1 MNTKIYLRNIHH
13 AVAEVANTFGAHLR
27 TLYRWLERYAEGVAQ
42 ALHSRPKPGRPSSLT
57 AEQLAVPDQLWT
69 IARIRELLS
78 CRCGVQ
84 LGKSAVHELV
94 RSLGLTP
101 QRPLYEAREQDPAAV
116 EAWER
121 EHYPEIR
128 RQARKAGAR
137 IYFADEAGLRSD
149 HHAGTTWAP
158 VGQTPVLRDTGRRLR
173 VNMLSAVDPRGSMRF
188 KVHTGTVNARVFIAF
203 LQRLMHDA
211 EAPVFVIVDGHPAHR
226 AKKVQ
231 RFVALTE
238 GRLRLFFLP
247 PYAPHLNP
255 DEAVWAHVKRE
266 AGKQAPGGTGEMLA
280 LARSVLHRIQRMPRL
295 VRSFFH
301 QSECQYILANKTG
314 NT

>member
-1 MNTKIYLRNIHH
+1 MDRNAMAPIRQR
-13 AVAEVANTFGAHLR
+13 AV
-27 TLYRWLERYAEGVAQ
+27 Q
-42 ALHSRPKPGRPSSLT
+42 
-57 AEQLAVPDQLWT
+57 
-69 IARIRELLS
+69 
-78 CRCGVQ
+78 
-84 LGKSAVHELV
+84 AVHE
-94 RSLGLTP
+94 S
-101 QRPLYEAREQDPAAV
+101 RPVAGASCRGRCAGAALAAEVGAVV

-121 EHYPEIR
+121 ERYPEIR

-137 IYFADEAGLRSD
+137 IYFADEASLCLNYY
-149 HHAGTTWAP
+149 AGTTSAP
-158 VGQTPVLRDTGRRLR
+158 ACQTLVLCDTGWHLR

-188 KVHTGTVNARVFIAF
+188 KVHIGTVNVGVFIAF

-211 EAPVFVIVDGHPAHR
+211 EGPVFVIVDGYPAHR

-231 RFVALTE
+231 RFVASTE

-266 AGKQAPGGTGEMLA
+266 AGKQAPGSTGEMLA
-280 LARSVLHRIQRMPRL
+280 LARSVPHRIQRMPRL

-301 QSECQYILANKTG
+301 QPECQYILANQTG